1 MRLKDSLSK
10 ANVPNVKGDLE
21 DEIEQEGKA

>member
-1 MRLKDSLSK
+1 MRLKGSLSK
-10 ANVPNVKGDLE
+10 TDVPNVKGDLE